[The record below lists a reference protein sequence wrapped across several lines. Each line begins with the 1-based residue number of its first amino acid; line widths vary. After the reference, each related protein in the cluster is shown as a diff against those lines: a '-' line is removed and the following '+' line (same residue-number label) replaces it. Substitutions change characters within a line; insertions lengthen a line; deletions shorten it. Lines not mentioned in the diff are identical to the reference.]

1 MPRTDL
7 APQTIAG
14 TGLAP
19 AYTAAN
25 VDGHAVLNR
34 GEMFL
39 HVKNGGAAPVNV
51 TLVTPSTVRGR
62 AVADDVV
69 AVPAAGERMI
79 GPFDPNL
86 FDFGSGADA
95 NKMHVDFS
103 AVTSVTLGAF
113 VLPV

>member
-1 MPRTDL
+1 MARTDL
-7 APQTIAG
+7 ALQEIVG

-19 AYTAAN
+19 AYSAAN

-39 HVKNGGAAPVNV
+39 HVKNASGAPINV

-79 GPFDPNL
+79 GPFDPEL
-86 FDFGSGADA
+86 FDFKSGADA
-95 NKMHVDFS
+95 NKLHVNFS
-103 AVTSVTLGAF
+103 SVTSVTVAALK
-113 VLPV
+113 LSS